1 MVRSRPPSERPTEMP
16 GPSRESAGNIA
27 ARSAGRAER
36 ASGRAYACRHAAA
49 DRAEMRRGEVW
60 TIGSRTDL
68 RYRVLVLSADT
79 FNDRTNAAPFCAP
92 IVRQRGATELPP
104 FAVALSEQ
112 DPITGVVVVNRM
124 RRLPAS
130 TGAERIGMV
139 TGASMVRLAEAMRSL
154 FEI

>member
-1 MVRSRPPSERPTEMP
+1 
-16 GPSRESAGNIA
+16 
-27 ARSAGRAER
+27 
-36 ASGRAYACRHAAA
+36 
-49 DRAEMRRGEVW
+49 MRRGEIW

-68 RYRVLVLSADT
+68 RYRVLVLSGDSH
-79 FNDRTNAAPFCAP
+79 NERSNASPFCAP

-104 FAVALSEQ
+104 YAVALTEQ

-139 TGASMVRLAEAMRSL
+139 TGASMVLLAEALRTL
-154 FEI
+154 FEL